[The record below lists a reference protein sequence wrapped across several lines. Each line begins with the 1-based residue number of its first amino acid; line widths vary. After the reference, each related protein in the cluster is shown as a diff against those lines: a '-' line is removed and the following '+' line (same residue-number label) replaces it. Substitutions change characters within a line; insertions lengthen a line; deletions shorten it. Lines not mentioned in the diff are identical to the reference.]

1 MIRAAGEKERKK
13 ERKTM
18 IECDIDDSFPKEFQ
32 LLFLS
37 RNSDDNDDNDDNN
50 DDVSAP
56 SFFKIFFTFIQFWD
70 NS

>member
-32 LLFLS
+32 LLFLR
-37 RNSDDNDDNDDNN
+37 RNSDDDDNDDNN
-50 DDVSAP
+50 DVSAP

>member
-1 MIRAAGEKERKK
+1 
-13 ERKTM
+13 M

-32 LLFLS
+32 LLFLR
-37 RNSDDNDDNDDNN
+37 RNSDDDDNDDNN
-50 DDVSAP
+50 DGSAP

>member
-37 RNSDDNDDNDDNN
+37 RNSDDDDNDG
-50 DDVSAP
+50 SAP

>member
-32 LLFLS
+32 LLFLR
-37 RNSDDNDDNDDNN
+37 RNSDDDDNN
-50 DDVSAP
+50 DNNDVSAP

>member
-1 MIRAAGEKERKK
+1 
-13 ERKTM
+13 M

-32 LLFLS
+32 LLFLR
-37 RNSDDNDDNDDNN
+37 RNSDNNDDNDDNN